1 MKWFGPK
8 HVYFLCGIGGML
20 LSQLL
25 IGRLGS
31 YGSWVYYIGGVVV
44 GYILAGLIV
53 GAIRFVKFKVIY
65 KRDV

>member
-20 LSQLL
+20 LSQWL

-31 YGSWVYYIGGVVV
+31 YGSWVYYLAGVVV
-44 GYILAGLIV
+44 GYVVAGLV
-53 GAIRFVKFKVIY
+53 CGLIRLVKVKVEFKRY
-65 KRDV
+65 A